1 MDARK
6 TLLLLA
12 FASALPAVG
21 GTVPLSEAPAPAF
34 VDLESVTN
42 APIRASMLQRARIF
56 EGRVSLF
63 ATPSNTVEVA
73 FGTAPNNDG
82 VLLHGDESFSVGWE
96 GGAWFLASSTN
107 RVCSATLEG
116 AATRTLAFTLRVS
129 DSGEPHSL
137 ALSATGAG
145 DAFAALVANPPAWM
159 FSRSW
164 DTVRLTV
171 RGVDEQAESVSVQFN
186 TDPGVI
192 IMR

>member
-12 FASALPAVG
+12 LSSALPAVG
-21 GTVPLSEAPAPAF
+21 GTVPLPEAPAPAF
-34 VDLESVTN
+34 ADLESVTN
-42 APIRASMLQRARIF
+42 APIRAAMLQRSRVF
-56 EGRVSLF
+56 EGRISLF
-63 ATPSNTVEVA
+63 ATPSNAVEVA
-73 FGTAPNNDG
+73 FGTARNGDG
-82 VLLHGDESFSVGWE
+82 VLHPGDESFSVGWE
-96 GGAWFLASSTN
+96 GGAWFLSSPTN
-107 RVCSATLEG
+107 RICSAILEG

-129 DSGEPHSL
+129 ETGAPHSL
-137 ALSATGAG
+137 TLSATGAG
-145 DAFAALVANPPAWM
+145 DAFASLVTFPPAWM

-186 TDPGVI
+186 TDPWVL